1 MTIRSGIIIRMTFGT
16 LIVSVVDN
24 MEISDERYEVVDLS
38 GGLLSS
44 LASEL
49 LAPVPPFHILSSGVW
64 PH

>member
-1 MTIRSGIIIRMTFGT
+1 MTFGT